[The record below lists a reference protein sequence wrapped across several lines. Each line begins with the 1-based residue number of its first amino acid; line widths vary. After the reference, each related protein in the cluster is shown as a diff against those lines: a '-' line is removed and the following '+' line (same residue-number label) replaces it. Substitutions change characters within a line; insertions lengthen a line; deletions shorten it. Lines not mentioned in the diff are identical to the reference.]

1 MNKKS
6 YDGFTLIEMLIV
18 MGILIILMVVGV
30 AGGRFAINRA
40 NDVAHQNAVK
50 QINEALQAYYTDNRS
65 YPAKT
70 SGSMAPQTLIG
81 NASTT
86 SAPLYKYLDSGSFKG
101 GTEATYI
108 YITEEGANPQSML
121 ICVTLGGRAD
131 ATKRGIYCAGN
142 GFGSRDITIPVSG
155 TSMTRETYKHDDPD
169 ATTVYQRLLTNTA
182 TTSSTWYGDSKGWT
196 QN

>member
-65 YPAKT
+65 YPPVAKV
-70 SGSMAPQTLIG
+70 SELIG
-81 NASTT
+81 TASTT
-86 SAPLYKYLDSGSFKG
+86 SAKLHKYLDSGSFKG

-108 YITEEGANPQSML
+108 YITEDGNNPQSVL
-121 ICVTLGGRAD
+121 ICVTLGGAAD
-131 ATKRGIYCAGN
+131 KTKRGIYCAGT
-142 GFGSRDITIPVSG
+142 GFGDSDITVPVSG
-155 TSMTRETYKHDDPD
+155 SSMTRETYKNDDPD
-169 ATTVYQRLLTNTA
+169 AATVYQNLLNHSA
-182 TTSSTWYGDSKGWT
+182 GSSVWYGDSKGWT
-196 QN
+196 NSGN